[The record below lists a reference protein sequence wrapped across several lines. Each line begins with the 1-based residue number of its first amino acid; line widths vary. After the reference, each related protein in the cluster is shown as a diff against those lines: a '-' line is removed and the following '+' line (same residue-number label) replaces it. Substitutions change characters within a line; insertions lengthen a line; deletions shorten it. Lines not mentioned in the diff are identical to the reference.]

1 MRFVVRVL
9 IPTEAG
15 NKMISD
21 PNFVKNIEEF
31 VKNTN
36 CEAAYFTEINGD
48 RTAVFIMDISSNDQ
62 IPVIAEPFFMTGA
75 KVEFH
80 PAMVLDDLKKGL
92 GAALKK

>member
-31 VKNTN
+31 MKNTKS
-36 CEAAYFTEINGD
+36 EAAYFTEINGD
-48 RTAVFIMDISSNDQ
+48 RMAVFIMDISSNDQ
-62 IPVIAEPFFMTGA
+62 IPAIAEPFFMMGA
-75 KVEFH
+75 KVEFR